1 VPTAAGLEGVVVAE
15 TQLSSID
22 GTRGKLIYRGLDIHD
37 LAHQVGFEEVAYLLW
52 HGVLPTPRQLEGLRA
67 EIGVAQRLPEP
78 IARLL
83 HSLPK
88 TANPMDVLRTGV
100 SALGIYDPDAGDDSP
115 EANRRKALRLVAQTP
130 ALVAGFERVRRG
142 DSPLQPL
149 DGRSLAVNFLYMLRG
164 EQPLEYAGRAIDLCL
179 VLHADHGFNASTFAA
194 RVTAA
199 TLSDMHSAVT
209 SAIGTLKGPLHGGAN
224 QRVMEML
231 RRIGIPDQAEAHV
244 RQMLSRHERVTG
256 FGHRV
261 YKTDDPRATELRNL
275 SRELSERVGDRKWFE
290 MSQRIERLML
300 AERQL
305 HANVDFY
312 SASVYHLLG
321 IPSDLFTPL
330 FAISRMAGWTA
341 HVLEQLA
348 NNRLIR
354 PRAQYTG
361 LRDQPF
367 VPLAERDRYRPP
379 PVPARVGDIGEEGGL
394 AG

>member
-1 VPTAAGLEGVVVAE
+1 
-15 TQLSSID
+15 
-22 GTRGKLIYRGLDIHD
+22 
-37 LAHQVGFEEVAYLLW
+37 
-52 HGVLPTPRQLEGLRA
+52 
-67 EIGVAQRLPEP
+67 
-78 IARLL
+78 
-83 HSLPK
+83 
-88 TANPMDVLRTGV
+88 
-100 SALGIYDPDAGDDSP
+100 
-115 EANRRKALRLVAQTP
+115 
-130 ALVAGFERVRRG
+130 
-142 DSPLQPL
+142 
-149 DGRSLAVNFLYMLRG
+149 
-164 EQPLEYAGRAIDLCL
+164 
-179 VLHADHGFNASTFAA
+179 
-194 RVTAA
+194 
-199 TLSDMHSAVT
+199 MHSAVT

-231 RRIGIPDQAEAHV
+231 RRIGTPDQAEAHV

-275 SRELSERVGDRKWFE
+275 SRELSERAGDRKWFE
-290 MSQRIERLML
+290 MSERIERFML